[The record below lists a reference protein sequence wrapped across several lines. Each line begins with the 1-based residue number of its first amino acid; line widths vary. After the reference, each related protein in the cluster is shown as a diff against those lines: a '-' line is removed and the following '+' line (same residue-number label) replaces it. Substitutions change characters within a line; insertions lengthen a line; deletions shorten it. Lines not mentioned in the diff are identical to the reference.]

1 MSQQKRE
8 MAQTPEPRRPQRGNI
23 PNAGQYASVGLQFA
37 IGIMVFTFAGSWL
50 DGRLGTGPWL
60 LLLGVA
66 LGFGLSSA
74 WIYRRLV
81 VAPRERADEERR

>member
-1 MSQQKRE
+1 
-8 MAQTPEPRRPQRGNI
+8 MAQNPEPRRPVPGNI

-37 IGIMVFTFAGSWL
+37 IGIMAFTFAGNWL
-50 DGRLGTGPWL
+50 DGRLGTKPWL

-66 LGFGLSSA
+66 LGFALSSV

-81 VAPRERADEERR
+81 VTPREQAKGKRP